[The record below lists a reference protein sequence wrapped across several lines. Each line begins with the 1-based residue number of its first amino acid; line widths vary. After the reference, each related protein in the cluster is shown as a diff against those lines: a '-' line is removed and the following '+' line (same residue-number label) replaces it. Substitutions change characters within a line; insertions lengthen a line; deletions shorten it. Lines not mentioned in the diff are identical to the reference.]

1 MKVYCILSDERAYR
15 SKSPAMFTTVMQ
27 RQGIRGMYVP
37 FKVQPEEVGK
47 ALQSLKTLGI
57 AGANVTIPYKQAVI
71 PYLDILSEG
80 ANVIGAINTIV
91 ITGEELKG
99 YNTNAIGFMDAL
111 DSVDFNP
118 EGKSALIFGTGGAA
132 RAVAFILNWLR
143 TDTIVVTGRSDDK
156 VQQVVKRFGGEGA
169 SFESLGKD
177 INADIVVNATSV
189 SSPDESPEMD
199 ALVAD
204 LNIKGCELVVDLNYN
219 RPQNFWQ
226 DMARDK
232 DIRFMDGLLPLAY
245 QARRT
250 FALWTGQQLPPEEF
264 INAIN
269 GNGSNN
275 S

>member
-37 FKVQPEEVGK
+37 FKVLPRDIGK
-47 ALQSLKTLGI
+47 ALQSFRILNI
-57 AGANVTIPYKQAVI
+57 AGANVTVPYKETVI
-71 PYLDILSEG
+71 PYLDVLSEG

-91 ITGEELKG
+91 RTGDELKG

-111 DSVDFNP
+111 DNAGFNP

-143 TDTIVVTGRSDDK
+143 TKVIVVTGRDPVK
-156 VQQVVKRFGGEGA
+156 VNQIVNRFGGEGIA
-169 SFESLGKD
+169 LDALEKTVTT
-177 INADIVVNATSV
+177 DIVINATSV
-189 SSPDESPEMD
+189 SGPDEAPGLSD
-199 ALVAD
+199 QVAALK
-204 LNIKGCELVVDLNYN
+204 IKGCELVVDLNYN

-226 DMARDK
+226 DMAAAQG
-232 DIRFMDGLLPLAY
+232 IRFIDGLLPLAY

-250 FALWTGQQLPPEEF
+250 FALWTGLQVPPEEF
-264 INAIN
+264 IKALH
-269 GNGSNN
+269 
-275 S
+275 

>member
-37 FKVQPEEVGK
+37 FKVQPQEVGK
-47 ALQSLKTLGI
+47 ALESLRTLGI

-143 TDTIVVTGRSDDK
+143 TDTIVVAGRSDDK
-156 VQQVVKRFGGEGA
+156 VQQIVKRFGGDGTTL
-169 SFESLGKD
+169 ESLGKD

-189 SSPDESPEMD
+189 SSPDESPEMA
-199 ALVAD
+199 ALVGE

-219 RPQNFWQ
+219 RSQNFWQ
-226 DMARDK
+226 DMARDQ
-232 DIRFMDGLLPLAY
+232 DIRFMEGLLPLAY

-250 FALWTGQQLPPEEF
+250 FALWTGLQLPPEEF

-269 GNGSNN
+269 GNGSERP
-275 S
+275 